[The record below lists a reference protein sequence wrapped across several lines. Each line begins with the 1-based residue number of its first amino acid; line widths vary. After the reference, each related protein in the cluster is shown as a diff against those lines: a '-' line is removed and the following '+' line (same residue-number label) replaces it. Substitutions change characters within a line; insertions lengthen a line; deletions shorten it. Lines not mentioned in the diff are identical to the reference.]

1 MITVKICINKQKL
14 QNFARVNIYFQE
26 TFILAVQTGCYKN
39 NERRMS
45 KMPLIE
51 VNNLVKDY
59 KLNVRKKGLLG
70 SIQSLLIPEYKI
82 KRAVDNISFTIDKGE
97 MVGFIGPN
105 GAGKSTTVKMLTGIL
120 VPTSGQISIGGLSP
134 HKDRRKNAMRLG
146 VVFGQRTQLWWDLP
160 AIDTFELLRYIYKIP
175 EKTYKQNMNLFN
187 DLLGINEFMSQ
198 PVRQLSLGQR
208 MRADIAA
215 ALLHDPEII
224 FFDEPTIGL
233 DVIAKEKV
241 REFIRYIN
249 RNKETTML
257 FTTHDM
263 QDIEKTCRRMIII
276 DEGTTIYDGTV
287 EHIKESYGTS
297 RTLVV
302 DFPEVI
308 DGIDIPGVEVVEEKG
323 RKKWLRFLKDEVQIS
338 NLIYE
343 LTQKYGIIDL
353 TVQEPEIEGI
363 IREIYQGGIKFDE
376 SLCRVC

>member
-1 MITVKICINKQKL
+1 
-14 QNFARVNIYFQE
+14 
-26 TFILAVQTGCYKN
+26 
-39 NERRMS
+39 
-45 KMPLIE
+45 MPLIE
-51 VNNLVKDY
+51 VCNLVKDY

-70 SIQSLLIPEYKI
+70 SIQSLLVPEYKL
-82 KRAVDNISFTIDKGE
+82 KRAVDNISFSIEKGE

-120 VPTSGQISIGGLSP
+120 VPTSGSISIGGLSP
-134 HKDRRKNAMRLG
+134 HKDRRRNAMRLG

-160 AIDTFELLRYIYKIP
+160 VIDTFELLKYIYKIP
-175 EKTYKQNMNLFN
+175 EKIYKHNINLFN
-187 DLLGINEFMSQ
+187 DLLGINEFISQ

-241 REFIRYIN
+241 REFIKFI
-249 RNKETTML
+249 NKEKGTTML

-263 QDIEKTCRRMIII
+263 QDIEKTCQRMIII

-287 EHIKESYGTS
+287 EHIKESFGTS

-302 DFPEVI
+302 DFSENI
-308 DGIDIPGVEVVEEKG
+308 SELDISGVEIVDQKD
-323 RKKWLRFLKDEVQIS
+323 RKVWLKFQKDEIQIS
-338 NLIYE
+338 NLVFE
-343 LTQKYGIIDL
+343 LTQKYGIVDF
-353 TVQEPEIEGI
+353 TVQEPEIEAI
-363 IREIYQGGIKFDE
+363 IREIYQGGIKLDE

>member
-1 MITVKICINKQKL
+1 
-14 QNFARVNIYFQE
+14 
-26 TFILAVQTGCYKN
+26 
-39 NERRMS
+39 
-45 KMPLIE
+45 MPLIE

-70 SIQSLLIPEYKI
+70 SIQSLLVPEYKM
-82 KRAVDNISFTIDKGE
+82 KRAVDNISFSIDKGE

-134 HKDRRKNAMRLG
+134 HRDRRKNAMRLG

-187 DLLGINEFMSQ
+187 DLLEINEFISQ

-233 DVIAKEKV
+233 DVMAKEKV

-249 RNKETTML
+249 REKGTTML

-276 DEGTTIYDGTV
+276 DEGITIYDGTV
-287 EHIKESYGTS
+287 EHIKESFGTT
-297 RTLVV
+297 RTLVA

-308 DGIDIPGVEVVEEKG
+308 DSIDIPGVEVIEEKG

-343 LTQKYGIIDL
+343 LTQKYGIVDL

>member
-1 MITVKICINKQKL
+1 
-14 QNFARVNIYFQE
+14 
-26 TFILAVQTGCYKN
+26 
-39 NERRMS
+39 MS
-45 KMPLIE
+45 FIE

-59 KLNVRKKGLLG
+59 RLNVRKKGLLG
-70 SIQSLLIPEYKI
+70 SIQSLIIPEYKM
-82 KRAVDNISFTIDKGE
+82 KRAVDNISFSINKGE

-120 VPTSGQISIGGLSP
+120 VPTSGTINIDGLCP
-134 HKDRRKNAMRLG
+134 YKERKRNAMRLG

-160 AIDTFELLRYIYKIP
+160 VIDTFELLRYIYKIP
-175 EKTYKQNMNLFN
+175 EARYKKNMELFN
-187 DLLGINEFMSQ
+187 ELLEINQFINQ

-241 REFIRYIN
+241 REFIRFV
-249 RNKETTML
+249 NKEKGTTML

-263 QDIEKTCRRMIII
+263 QDIEKTCQRMIII
-276 DEGTTIYDGTV
+276 DQGVTIYDGTV
-287 EHIKESYGTS
+287 DEIKDQYGKS
-297 RTLVV
+297 RTLQV
-302 DFPEVI
+302 DFAGNVGKLE
-308 DGIDIPGVEVVEEKG
+308 IPGVEVTDEKG
-323 RKKWLRFLKDEVQIS
+323 SKKSFKFQKDEIQVS
-338 NLIYE
+338 SLINE
-343 LTQKYGIIDL
+343 LTQKYGIVDL

-376 SLCRVC
+376 SVCGVR

>member
-1 MITVKICINKQKL
+1 
-14 QNFARVNIYFQE
+14 
-26 TFILAVQTGCYKN
+26 
-39 NERRMS
+39 MS
-45 KMPLIE
+45 DMPLIE
-51 VNNLVKDY
+51 VSNLVKDY

-70 SIQSLLIPEYKI
+70 SIQSLLVPEYKM
-82 KRAVDNISFTIDKGE
+82 KRAVDNISFSIEKGE

-120 VPTSGQISIGGLSP
+120 VPTSGSISIGGLSP
-134 HKDRRKNAMRLG
+134 HKDRKRNAMRLG
-146 VVFGQRTQLWWDLP
+146 VVFGQRSQLWWDLP
-160 AIDTFELLRYIYKIP
+160 VVDTFELLKYIYKVP
-175 EKTYKQNMNLFN
+175 EKTYQHNMSLFN
-187 DLLGINEFMSQ
+187 DLLEINEFISQ

-241 REFIRYIN
+241 REFIRFI
-249 RNKETTML
+249 NKEKGTTML

-287 EHIKESYGTS
+287 EHIKESFGTS

-302 DFPEVI
+302 DFAENI
-308 DGIDIPGVEVVEEKG
+308 GELGISGVEVVDQKD
-323 RKKWLRFLKDEVQIS
+323 RRKWLKFQKDEVQIS
-338 NLIYE
+338 NLIFE
-343 LTQKYGIIDL
+343 LTQKYGIVDF
-353 TVQEPEIEGI
+353 TVQEPEIEAI

>member
-1 MITVKICINKQKL
+1 
-14 QNFARVNIYFQE
+14 
-26 TFILAVQTGCYKN
+26 
-39 NERRMS
+39 
-45 KMPLIE
+45 MPLIE
-51 VNNLVKDY
+51 VKNLVKDY

-70 SIQSLLIPEYKI
+70 SIQGLIVPEYKM
-82 KRAVDNISFTIDKGE
+82 KRAVDNISFSIEKGE

-120 VPTSGQISIGGLSP
+120 VPTSGSISIGGLSP
-134 HKDRRKNAMRLG
+134 SRDRKRNAMKLG
-146 VVFGQRTQLWWDLP
+146 VVFGQRSQLWWDLP
-160 AIDTFELLRYIYKIP
+160 VVDTFELLRYVYKIP
-175 EKTYKQNMNLFN
+175 EKTFKNNMELFN
-187 DLLGINEFMSQ
+187 ELLDINSFMSQ

-241 REFIRYIN
+241 REFIRFI
-249 RNKETTML
+249 NKEKGTTML

-263 QDIEKTCRRMIII
+263 QDIEKTCQRMIII
-276 DEGTTIYDGTV
+276 DQGTTIYDGTV
-287 EHIKESYGTS
+287 QHIKDSFGTT

-302 DFPEVI
+302 EFSESV
-308 DGIDIPGVEVVEEKG
+308 GKIDISGVEVVEEKD
-323 RKKWLRFLKDEVQIS
+323 RKKWLRFQKEQVS
-338 NLIYE
+338 VSSLIYE
-343 LTQKYGIIDL
+343 LTQMYGIVDL

-376 SLCRVC
+376 SVCRVC

>member
-1 MITVKICINKQKL
+1 
-14 QNFARVNIYFQE
+14 
-26 TFILAVQTGCYKN
+26 
-39 NERRMS
+39 
-45 KMPLIE
+45 MPFIE

-70 SIQSLLIPEYKI
+70 SLQSLLVPEYQL
-82 KRAVDNISFTIDKGE
+82 KRAVDDISFSINKGE

-120 VPTSGQISIGGLSP
+120 VPTSGSITIDGLCP
-134 HKDRRKNAMRLG
+134 YKERKRNAMRLG

-160 AIDTFELLRYIYKIP
+160 VIDTFELLKYIYKISDDR
-175 EKTYKQNMNLFN
+175 YKKNMELFN
-187 DLLGINEFMSQ
+187 ELLEINSFISQ

-249 RNKETTML
+249 KEKGTTML
-257 FTTHDM
+257 LTTHDM
-263 QDIEKTCRRMIII
+263 QDIEKTCQRMIII
-276 DEGTTIYDGTV
+276 DQGITIYDGTV
-287 EHIKESYGTS
+287 EEIKEKYGTS
-297 RTLVV
+297 RTLQV
-302 DFPEVI
+302 DFSENVEK
-308 DGIDIPGVEVVEEKG
+308 IDIPGIQVIEDKG
-323 RKKWLRFLKDEVQIS
+323 NKKRFKFSKDEIQIS
-338 NLIYE
+338 GLINE
-343 LTQKYGIIDL
+343 LTQKYSIVDL

-376 SLCRVC
+376 SLCGVR